1 MLRGYQR
8 KIIFLKNIGSD
19 VFDEAYLVMNERYEK
34 ERFVKKNM
42 IIEAE
47 KIINESLDR
56 TSGKRR
62 INKRTLLCVGISFLI
77 GAILGTTISL
87 AIVIF

>member
-19 VFDEAYLVMNERYEK
+19 IFDEAYLVMNERYEK
-34 ERFVKKNM
+34 ERFVKKDM

-56 TSGKRR
+56 ANGRR
-62 INKRTLLCVGISFLI
+62 KINKRTLLCVTLSFLI
-77 GAILGTTISL
+77 GAILGTAICL
-87 AIVIF
+87 AIVIL

>member
-19 VFDEAYLVMNERYEK
+19 IFDEAYLVMNERYEK

-42 IIEAE
+42 ISEAE

-56 TSGKRR
+56 NGKHR
-62 INKRTLLCVGISFLI
+62 INKRTLLCVSISFLI
-77 GAILGTTISL
+77 GAILGTAISL